1 MKVTTELKNLIK
13 DEFQRKI
20 SNFTK
25 EYEQNRIKQYK
36 DFLRE
41 IESDE
46 DYIQFKKY
54 AQIFYE
60 KYKDRLSDGGK
71 YAMSSDIAYYTNSFR
86 NLRNIKSFELF
97 GDNTKS
103 YAREDKMYEL
113 GLAELRKQEQ
123 ALLIKLTYEKSLD
136 NVRELLSEYGI
147 EI

>member
-13 DEFQRKI
+13 EEFQRKI

-25 EYEQNRIKQYK
+25 EYELDAEKQYK
-36 DFLRE
+36 NFVKE
-41 IESDE
+41 VESDE
-46 DYIQFKKY
+46 DYIQFKKH
-54 AQIFYE
+54 AQNLYE

-103 YAREDKMYEL
+103 YAREDKMYES